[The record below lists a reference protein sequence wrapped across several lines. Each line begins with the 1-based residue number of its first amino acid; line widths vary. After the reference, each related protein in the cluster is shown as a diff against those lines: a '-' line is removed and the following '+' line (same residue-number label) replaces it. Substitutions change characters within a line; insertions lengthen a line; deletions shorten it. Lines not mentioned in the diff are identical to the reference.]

1 MAQLAV
7 GSDGISHAAAASN
20 HHGRSIRLVN
30 QETPTK
36 RARLQKDDDIEE
48 RKKKNRLPQKQ
59 KRKSARC
66 FVRTSSK
73 RGFLCPSSLSA
84 GFLYLFVYRRSAAS
98 FRQLGRAH
106 NTQNKKKELELFPTI
121 FVRRWRATLLPS
133 IDKLVPT
140 FLGVS
145 GPRFLIFHARSS
157 FSPICD

>member
-1 MAQLAV
+1 MDEWLAYSREVVRRVWERHHPGYEEKSPEGELRNDEMAQLAV
-7 GSDGISHAAAASN
+7 GSDGISHAAAAASN

-73 RGFLCPSSLSA
+73 KGIPPSVESIRR
-84 GFLYLFVYRRSAAS
+84 LFVFIRVSAQ
-98 FRQLGRAH
+98 R
-106 NTQNKKKELELFPTI
+106 
-121 FVRRWRATLLPS
+121 
-133 IDKLVPT
+133 
-140 FLGVS
+140 
-145 GPRFLIFHARSS
+145 RFLPATRARTQHTK
-157 FSPICD
+157 